1 MFLYK
6 NYITQYTVHLKA
18 GWTVLY
24 VLVVH
29 KKTTARQ
36 RVIKTYKDSIKAI
49 QQNIGNE
56 EGGKVVQGE
65 HRTLLSHQKLS
76 NV

>member
-1 MFLYK
+1 MSLYK
-6 NYITQYTVHLKA
+6 NYITQYTVHLKV

-24 VLVVH
+24 VPIVH
-29 KKTTARQ
+29 KETTARQ
-36 RVIKTYKDSIKAI
+36 LVIKTYKDSVKAI

-65 HRTLLSHQKLS
+65 HRTLLFHQKLS